1 MKQFPEIKICG
12 ITNFSDAEKSIALG
26 VDYLGFIQYPKSP
39 RFINSQRV
47 SEILDRLKGYDF
59 KKILVDVNPDP
70 EKLDDYHQMGF
81 DYYQLHFSYD
91 LNESRIESW
100 GQQVGKE
107 NLWLAP
113 RMPTGSEFPDHLI
126 EFADHFLLDAFSEYS
141 FGGTGNESDWQ
152 EFSNCQ
158 KKYPAKKWILA
169 GGLGLDNAKEAYNIL
184 RPEIMDFNSAIE
196 LEPGQKDHQ
205 KLDSLFTILRP

>member
-26 VDYLGFIQYPKSP
+26 VDYLGFIQYPESP
-39 RFINSQRV
+39 RFIDSQRV

-126 EFADHFLLDAFSEYS
+126 EFADHFLLDAFSEDS

-152 EFSNCQ
+152 
-158 KKYPAKKWILA
+158 
-169 GGLGLDNAKEAYNIL
+169 
-184 RPEIMDFNSAIE
+184 
-196 LEPGQKDHQ
+196 
-205 KLDSLFTILRP
+205 